1 MVIKITTKD
10 GKEEEY
16 HDAKNLYIHNG
27 YVEFWAA
34 RPNNSEPFQK
44 IRIVK
49 HFLFLKFFDVS
60 MEENETDF

>member
-1 MVIKITTKD
+1 MVIKITAKD
-10 GKEEEY
+10 GEEEEY
-16 HDAKNLYIHNG
+16 HDAKDLYIHNG

-49 HFLFLKFFDVS
+49 HFLFL
-60 MEENETDF
+60 